1 VRWTPRDV
9 LLAFMAVAIVVAAVS
24 LGTGLIPGV
33 MMDSSIAHGLF
44 IAGSTAATASPEWT
58 ATATTESE
66 RDEALTPTPKLQ
78 PTTIPSASPTRILP
92 TPSPTR
98 SSVDRQSSASPMTTD
113 TVPASVVTTP
123 QLTPTPT
130 VIKSNRFLLVDQD
143 EQMMHV
149 FEDDLEVRVIPVSTG
164 MPVAN
169 AFTPAWTG
177 KVGPFWGRAA
187 FRNTN
192 LWADY
197 IWYLFP
203 GAEGSI
209 LIHSVPYTRDGE
221 EKVYDRL
228 EALGVEPASRG
239 CIRISPE
246 DASWLRTWDP
256 VGVAIEITP
265 WSGTIGPADESL

>member
-1 VRWTPRDV
+1 
-9 LLAFMAVAIVVAAVS
+9 MAVTIVVAAVS
-24 LGTGLIPGV
+24 LGTGLIPGA
-33 MMDSSIAHGLF
+33 MMDSGIAHGLF

-58 ATATTESE
+58 ATATIKAE
-66 RDEALTPTPKLQ
+66 RDETLTPTPKFQ
-78 PTTIPSASPTRILP
+78 PTTTPSASPTRMMP
-92 TPSPTR
+92 TPSPTK
-98 SSVDRQSSASPMTTD
+98 SNVDRQSSASPMTTD
-113 TVPASVVTTP
+113 TVPASTAITP

-149 FEDDLEVRVIPVSTG
+149 FEDDVEVRVIPVSTG

-177 KVGPFWGRAA
+177 KVGQFWGRAA

-209 LIHSVPYTRDGE
+209 LIHSVPYTRLGE

-246 DASWLRTWDP
+246 DASWLRNWDP